1 MHNGDQLNQPSG
13 KAGHPRRSRFDLF
26 YYEREGGRYYLRFT
40 RFALALFI
48 IFPLLIILLLVVFFL
63 SGSEQHPI
71 RDIDVTI
78 KPPPAETP
86 TPRPTLN
93 PTRPPRT
100 APAVRRGPS
109 SANTHAVPTP
119 SPGGNTNE

>member
-1 MHNGDQLNQPSG
+1 MSRNERDTPE
-13 KAGHPRRSRFDLF
+13 ARRPRRGRFDLF
-26 YYEREGGRYYLRFT
+26 YFVREGERYQLRFT

-48 IFPLLIILLLVVFFL
+48 IFPLLVILLLAVFFL
-63 SGSEQHPI
+63 SGSDQPI

-86 TPRPTLN
+86 VPRPALGPTPRP
-93 PTRPPRT
+93 RE

-109 SANTHAVPTP
+109 SANTHAAPTP
-119 SPGGNTNE
+119 SLGGNANE

>member
-1 MHNGDQLNQPSG
+1 MHDGDQLNQPSG
-13 KAGHPRRSRFDLF
+13 KARRPCRGRFDLF
-26 YYEREGGRYYLRFT
+26 YYEREGDRYYLRFT

-48 IFPLLIILLLVVFFL
+48 IFPLLVMLLLAVFFL
-63 SGSEQHPI
+63 SGSEHPI

-86 TPRPTLN
+86 ALRPALN
-93 PTRPPRT
+93 PTPPPRA

-109 SANTHAVPTP
+109 SANTHAAPTL
-119 SPGGNTNE
+119 SPGGNANE

>member
-1 MHNGDQLNQPSG
+1 MSRNERDTPEGRR
-13 KAGHPRRSRFDLF
+13 PRRGRFDLF
-26 YYEREGGRYYLRFT
+26 YWEREEGEHYKLRLT

-48 IFPLLIILLLVVFFL
+48 IFPLLVMLLLVIFFL

-86 TPRPTLN
+86 TPRPALS
-93 PTRPPRT
+93 PAPPPRT
-100 APAVRRGPS
+100 APTVRRGPS
-109 SANTHAVPTP
+109 SANTHAAPTL
-119 SPGGNTNE
+119 SPRGNTNE